1 MQSGDKVI
9 EAINLMKTCLI
20 FALFGTSL
28 LAQFT
33 PSATPPKSDAN
44 PEIAVVDGHSVML
57 SDVRKIIETAPPQIV
72 QQFKVNP
79 QMAIQTYFIIKYLAA
94 EGDKAKLA
102 EESPLKEQL
111 EMLRANTVA
120 GAMINQERDGYK
132 VSEEMIK
139 SFYERNKSRYEQAKV
154 KIIYLAFKPTPA
166 PCKTAEECA
175 KQAVEA
181 AHPTSGR
188 TEEEARKVA
197 DDTLA
202 KLKAGAKFEDMVA
215 KYSDDEESKKA
226 GGDLGKAITSTSPY
240 ADDVKKAIFA
250 LKVGE
255 VSSPFRQ
262 STGFLLI
269 RLEEKITQPF
279 NEVIEPIVQE
289 IRQTHLNDYMNSLNS
304 RFQPAVKNTDFFLKP
319 ETFLAPQAK

>member
-1 MQSGDKVI
+1 
-9 EAINLMKTCLI
+9 MKTCLV
-20 FALFGTSL
+20 FALFGVSL
-28 LAQFT
+28 WAQFT
-33 PSATPPKSDAN
+33 PQATAPKSDAN
-44 PEIAVVDGHSVML
+44 PEIAVVDGQTILL
-57 SDVRKIIETAPPQIV
+57 SDIRKMIESAPPQIL

-79 QMAIQTYFIIKYLAA
+79 QMAIQTYFVIKHLAA

-111 EMLRANTVA
+111 EMLRANIVA
-120 GAMINQERDGYK
+120 EAMLNQERDGYK

-139 SFYERNKSRYEQAKV
+139 NFYERNKSRYEQAKV
-154 KIIYLAFKPTPA
+154 KIIYLASRPAPA
-166 PCKTAEECA
+166 PCKTPEECA

-181 AHPTSGR
+181 AHPASVR
-188 TEEEARKVA
+188 SEEEARKLA
-197 DDTLA
+197 DDILA
-202 KLKAGAKFEDMVA
+202 KLKAGAKFEEMVA
-215 KYSDDEESKKA
+215 KYSDDEESKKT
-226 GGDLGKAITSTSPY
+226 GGDLGKAITSTSSY
-240 ADDVKKAIFA
+240 SDDVKKAIFA

-269 RLEEKITQPF
+269 RLEEKTTQPL

-289 IRQTHLNDYMNSLNS
+289 IRQTHLNDYINSLNR
-304 RFQPAVKNTDFFLKP
+304 RFQPAVKDTDFFLKP